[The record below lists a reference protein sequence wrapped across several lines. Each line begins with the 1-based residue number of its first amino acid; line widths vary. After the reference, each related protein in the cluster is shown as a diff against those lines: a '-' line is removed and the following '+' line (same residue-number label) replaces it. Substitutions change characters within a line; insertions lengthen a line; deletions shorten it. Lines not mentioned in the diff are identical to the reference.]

1 VRWVF
6 YTLLV
11 ANLVYL
17 GWHLTADRLERT
29 PLTSSSPPAAKGAEA
44 GSASSLALL
53 SEQPQPGKAALAAPS
68 SSQAASCTVVG
79 PWSDSDEA
87 RRARIQLRAAGLA
100 GRIEPVRVEKDRL
113 NWVYL
118 PPFESR
124 QRALEALNEL
134 QALGVDSFI
143 VKEGDYANAIS
154 LGYFSSAESAEGLR
168 TKMRNA
174 GYPVFVRETAREV
187 TEYWIYLPPS
197 EDGGAALADFLVGN
211 PQASRSQSQC
221 PGNARWEG

>member
-1 VRWVF
+1 MRWVF

-17 GWHLTADRLERT
+17 GWHLTVDRLEG
-29 PLTSSSPPAAKGAEA
+29 TSLASSPQSAAKASATGA
-44 GSASSLALL
+44 ASSLALL
-53 SEQPQPGKAALAAPS
+53 TEQPQPDRAALAAAPPS
-68 SSQAASCTVVG
+68 QTASCTVVG
-79 PWSDSDEA
+79 PWSDSDAA

-124 QRALEALNEL
+124 RRALEALNEL
-134 QALGVDSFI
+134 QALGVDSFV

-154 LGYFSSAESAEGLR
+154 LGYFSSVESAEGLR

-187 TEYWIYLPPS
+187 TEYWIYLPPT

-211 PQASRSQSQC
+211 PQAGRSKSQC
-221 PGNARWEG
+221 PGNAQWKG

>member
-1 VRWVF
+1 MRWVF

-17 GWHLTADRLERT
+17 GWHLTVDRLE
-29 PLTSSSPPAAKGAEA
+29 SPS
-44 GSASSLALL
+44 SASRSPSTAALPTAADSLVLL
-53 SEQPQPGKAALAAPS
+53 SEQPQPDKMTGVDPVSAQAAL
-68 SSQAASCTVVG
+68 CTVVG

-100 GRIEPVRVEKDRL
+100 GWVEPVRVEKDRL

-143 VKEGDYANAIS
+143 VKEGEYANAIS
-154 LGYFSSAESAEGLR
+154 LGYFSNVESAEGLR

-174 GYPVFVRETAREV
+174 GYPVFARETAREV
-187 TEYWIYLPPS
+187 TEYWIYLPPA
-197 EDGGAALADFLVGN
+197 EEGGAALADFLVGN
-211 PQASRSQSQC
+211 PEVGRDKSQC
-221 PGNARWEG
+221 PGTAQWKG